1 MLSSSKFIL
10 SKLNTNVFRSLTT
23 EINEELTNILKLS
36 SNFYNFKQNLS
47 SIRNH
52 YAKSDL
58 DFNSIYTKNYFK
70 TKILTELESFSKE
83 MHIEKKIFVDNIR
96 RKDFSYLYNEYNYLK
111 YPLVEYDLFTAYL
124 IIWGINAKTPI
135 HYHSSNGCCILNL
148 DGLWLENI
156 YDNSGIKIKSNILKS
171 NSISYINNEI
181 GSHQITHLNS
191 YPSISINIYS
201 PSIEL
206 Q

>member
-1 MLSSSKFIL
+1 MFSSSKFIL
-10 SKLNTNVFRSLTT
+10 SKLNTNIFRSLTT
-23 EINEELTNILKLS
+23 EINKDLINIIKATN
-36 SNFYNFKQNLS
+36 NFYNLKQNLYSIGNKHYFDLEYKS
-47 SIRNH
+47 S
-52 YAKSDL
+52 
-58 DFNSIYTKNYFK
+58 YTKDYFK
-70 TKILTELESFSKE
+70 SHVLKELESFSKE
-83 MHIEKKIFVDNIR
+83 INIEKSILVNKIRNI
-96 RKDFSYLYNEYNYLK
+96 DCSYLYNEYNYFK

-124 IIWGINAKTPI
+124 IIWGGNAKTPI

-156 YDNSGIKIKSNILKS
+156 FDDSGNKIKSNILKS

-181 GSHQITHLNS
+181 GSHQIIHLNS
-191 YPSISINIYS
+191 YPGISINIYS